1 MHTLELRNPKALV
14 RPSQTEST
22 KVKNVIIGDERP
34 EKKLTQKK
42 VPQATTETS
51 MFVGKDKKKKT
62 DSKLTSLTN
71 SNVSLTDT
79 PTDLTGVLMV

>member
-1 MHTLELRNPKALV
+1 M
-14 RPSQTEST
+14 
-22 KVKNVIIGDERP
+22 
-34 EKKLTQKK
+34 TQKK

-79 PTDLTGVLMV
+79 PTGLTGVLTV